1 MILEDSDAISS
12 AIQFLYQYETE
23 RRDNDDNVSAFSIAS
38 IYVNEDET
46 FRMIKTCRGAESN
59 VFSENGW
66 DDDYFEKRLIVL
78 EEAYEIGYVN
88 RKVDGK
94 YMSEGKLVD
103 RFYLLLDDQGEW
115 YVWSQE
121 LTDELPDDS
130 YIFDEATTDQILTF
144 MKGEVNSYLDD
155 PAVIDVQILQA
166 EINYEETEHRVSA
179 YRRIVQSDWSE
190 EEFKEHFAAVEVV
203 YEIEYLSDAEE
214 SSVDRMGRYKVDR
227 VYYILENKSGEWRII
242 DLTLFDSNPI

>member
-23 RRDNDDNVSAFSIAS
+23 QQANDDNVSEFSILS
-38 IYVNEDET
+38 ITVNEDET
-46 FRMIKTCRGAESN
+46 LHMLKRYQGEES
-59 VFSENGW
+59 VIFSENGW
-66 DDDYFEKRLIVL
+66 DNDYFEKRLIAL
-78 EEAYEIGYVN
+78 EEIYQIEYVDPKWMSNGKMGAYV
-88 RKVDGK
+88 
-94 YMSEGKLVD
+94 
-103 RFYLLLDDQGEW
+103 YLLLDDNGEW
-115 YVWSQE
+115 YVW
-121 LTDELPDDS
+121 DRMFPWELPDDS
-130 YIFDEATTDQILTF
+130 YVFDEDTTNQILTF

-166 EINYEETEHRVSA
+166 EINYEETEHSVSA

-227 VYYILENKSGEWRII
+227 VYYILENQSSEWRIL